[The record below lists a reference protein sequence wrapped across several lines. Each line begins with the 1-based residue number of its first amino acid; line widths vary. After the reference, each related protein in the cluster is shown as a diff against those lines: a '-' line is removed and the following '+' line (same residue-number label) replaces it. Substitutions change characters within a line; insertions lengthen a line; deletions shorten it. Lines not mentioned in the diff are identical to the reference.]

1 MKKNKKKYKFYTS
14 LPLMLGILFII
25 ALAFALFLFITI
37 YEPMRVQLLDNLVLL
52 FFMILFLVI
61 LPILIFI
68 LTAPRFLKLLVIDKD
83 GIKSSLFHYFKRKEI
98 HWEEVKEVSYYSRI
112 YPFLMVS
119 MSGTIE
125 GMEYEE
131 IIKRKDI
138 LQLSLSKKVLEAFNA
153 YCPIEIKGLPK
164 ELIDGANNKETKN

>member
-1 MKKNKKKYKFYTS
+1 MKKNKNKYKFYTS
-14 LPLMLGILFII
+14 LPLMLGILFGI

-37 YEPMRVQLLDNLVLL
+37 YEPMRVQFLDNPLYIVVSV
-52 FFMILFLVI
+52 IFLVI
-61 LPILIFI
+61 LPIASFI
-68 LTAPRFLKLLVIDKD
+68 LTAPRFLVLLVIDKD

-98 HWEEVKEVSYYSRI
+98 LWEDVKEVRYYSRI

-119 MSGTIE
+119 MNGTIE

-138 LQLSLSKKVLEAFNA
+138 FQVSLEKKVLEAFNA
-153 YCPIEIKGLPK
+153 FCPLEIIGLPEK
-164 ELIDGANNKETKN
+164 ITNTKN